1 MNRRL
6 AFCAVLVFLSA
17 SLFAVQPQTIKGH
30 LVDIACASETA
41 EKPRA
46 NFREKHSKH
55 CLQMPDCAE
64 SGYGVLTADD
74 KVIKFDA
81 KGNETAKKFIEGTD
95 HDRDWKVT
103 VTGTVNGD
111 TMTVD
116 TLSLQ

>member
-1 MNRRL
+1 MKRSL
-6 AFCAVLVFLSA
+6 ASCAVLLLLA
-17 SLFAVQPQTIKGH
+17 GSLFAAQPQTVKGH
-30 LVDIACASETA
+30 LVDLACASENA
-41 EKPRA
+41 EKPKP
-46 NFREKHSKH
+46 NFREKHSKR

-116 TLSLQ
+116 TLALQ